1 MKKKTYTSLTLQRNA
16 YKDAEDALII
26 ENFYEFCED
35 LLENRSKE
43 KVETATRRNSCSHL
57 RSSMLAMRNF
67 LDGKVLCRLIE
78 NLGAC
83 KEDMVGFDETAK
95 AESFK
100 ARQNVHLFQKFC
112 DEKLKI
118 SMFGYNDIE
127 SCNLHAVATGL
138 FKISVL
144 ILNRSEKDEI
154 FSRASKFIPSSL
166 KNIIAWRRVVRKKK
180 PRRGVREKLKET
192 ECSSSIDDEEDISS
206 KNLIITDDDSK
217 RTYYVPAHTLVKKTH
232 HDGKIDLSA
241 ISVLDSDTGE
251 EMSLSDA
258 ARRKA
263 LIDRKKIHLARDGH
277 TGRVFRVRIDVM
289 NTSSSSKKE
298 KSHARRKWVSHRNH
312 LSNQA
317 LAIAS
322 ATVKC
327 VVCGQRLPL
336 CRIDAHVATCFVPSD
351 ITKPT
356 IEPSPALRAALE
368 RGEISVQE
376 FKQIYQVEKKSRMMG
391 DLTTVSMDDDDD
403 GFDDDAADDDQM
415 ELCLIQ

>member
-1 MKKKTYTSLTLQRNA
+1 M
-16 YKDAEDALII
+16 II

-35 LLENRSKE
+35 LLDNRSSKE
-43 KVETATRRNSCSHL
+43 KVETGKRDETSDSN
-57 RSSMLAMRNF
+57 SMLAMRNF

-78 NLGAC
+78 NLGAR

-100 ARQNVHLFQKFC
+100 ARQNVHLFKKFC

-118 SMFGYNDIE
+118 SMFGYNDIQ

-180 PRRGVREKLKET
+180 PRRGVREKLIET
-192 ECSSSIDDEEDISS
+192 VCSSSIDDEEDISS

-241 ISVLDSDTGE
+241 ISVLDSDPGE

-277 TGRVFRVRIDVM
+277 TGRVVRVRIDVM
-289 NTSSSSKKE
+289 NTSSSPKKE

-312 LSNQA
+312 LSDQA
-317 LAIAS
+317 LAIAG

-391 DLTTVSMDDDDD
+391 DLTTVSVDDDD
-403 GFDDDAADDDQM
+403 GFDDVADDDQM